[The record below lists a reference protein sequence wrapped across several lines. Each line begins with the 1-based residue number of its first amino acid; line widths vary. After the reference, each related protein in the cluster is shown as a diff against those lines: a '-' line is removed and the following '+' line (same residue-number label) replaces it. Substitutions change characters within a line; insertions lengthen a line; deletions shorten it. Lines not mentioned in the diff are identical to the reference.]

1 MIRMD
6 LRTPLLLLAAG
17 LAACAKEPTAT
28 TTTPPAEAAAGSGE
42 TTTKPAA
49 VDKPRVGANPAP
61 EADATKPTERPADAA
76 TPVPLPNDPSR
87 LGRPEVTLKIG
98 ELARLIGGIKDK
110 ATAVAA
116 KPRLEAMVGE
126 FAELKGGGALDVPN
140 NIFVVLEQLARN
152 GEVGPVLANSIDA
165 LITTLR

>member
-6 LRTPLLLLAAG
+6 LRIPLLLVAAG
-17 LAACAKEPTAT
+17 LAACSKDQPAGPTG
-28 TTTPPAEAAAGSGE
+28 PAPTETVKGTAESPTQPLPAHKRGDPKPNPEAATDQTAE
-42 TTTKPAA
+42 K
-49 VDKPRVGANPAP
+49 
-61 EADATKPTERPADAA
+61 PADAA
-76 TPVPLPNDPSR
+76 SPVPLPNDPSR
-87 LGRPEVTLKIG
+87 LGRPEVTVKIG

-110 ATAVAA
+110 ASALAA